1 MGYVESAREQ
11 HIRGIRQGLH
21 RFVGPDSYVSSWP
34 MRPVI
39 LDVENQSWAE
49 EATLV
54 AEVNGRGYVNTF
66 GDESIIRHLVA
77 RLEDGETAVV
87 IADHDSPLCN
97 AANAYAIRL
106 DQMRP
111 DFGSVGPLELTRLLR
126 VGEAPLI
133 AVSGSVGGAGVSTL
147 AFFLADALGAAGM
160 DAVMLDA
167 SPESTGV
174 DVALGVERIEGN
186 RIIEGSRIVGAD
198 LDPELKELPQVG
210 YTRLLAQAR
219 EGCTPIDLPRY
230 LRSLEESAVVV
241 DCGRAIPHEASRWQN
256 YVPDAHVI
264 VCPLTVAGVAAALI
278 SWERAL
284 DSGWP
289 DPLFVLRQT
298 AHSSVTLALA
308 SVILDTLPTIVIEDD
323 PQLAQDID
331 SGQLEYYA
339 NGYRESP
346 EIVAE
351 RAAEIPGARP
361 RSLSAGLRHAWAFT
375 ETALE
380 TAERSVERQI
390 ARGLGEYRR
399 EAEQRVRRCKPV
411 HAARG
416 LVEVIQAQRTRTFLD
431 IESLRL
437 DATERVA

>member
-1 MGYVESAREQ
+1 MGYVENAREQ

-21 RFVGPDSYVSSWP
+21 RIVGPDSYVSPWA

-49 EATLV
+49 DASLV
-54 AEVNGRGYVNTF
+54 AEVNRRGYVNTF
-66 GDESIIRHLVA
+66 GDESIIRNLVA
-77 RLEDGETAVV
+77 RLEEGETAVV

-97 AANAYAIRL
+97 APNAYAIRL
-106 DQMRP
+106 DQMQP
-111 DFGSVGPLELTRLLR
+111 DFDSAGPLELARLLR

-167 SPESTGV
+167 APESTGV
-174 DVALGVERIEGN
+174 DVALGVERVEGT
-186 RIIEGSRIVGAD
+186 RIMGAD
-198 LDPELKELPQVG
+198 LNPELKELPQVG
-210 YTRLLAQAR
+210 FARLLAQAR
-219 EGCTPIDLPRY
+219 EGCTSIDLPRY
-230 LRSLEESAVVV
+230 LRGLEESAVVV

-278 SWERAL
+278 YWERAL

-375 ETALE
+375 EAALE

-437 DATERVA
+437 DSIERVA